1 MAKRGKKIER
11 RKQTSRD
18 YEDVRRLLR
27 AAGSLDE
34 YIRWGKE
41 AWERLSASD
50 FDDLV
55 LRDLEFMDENWTYH
69 RQAPMRGLT
78 ARQTRV
84 RTFVQAL
91 WKPSLGQPK
100 EAVVKRILDKYRA
113 RRRER

>member
-1 MAKRGKKIER
+1 MVKHGKKIGQRE
-11 RKQTSRD
+11 QTPRD
-18 YEDVRRLLR
+18 SEDIRRLLR

-78 ARQTRV
+78 APQTRV

>member
-34 YIRWGKE
+34 YIRWGEE
-41 AWERLSASD
+41 AWERLSASE
-50 FDDLV
+50 FDALV
-55 LRDLEFMDENWTYH
+55 LRDLEFMDENWTYS

-78 ARQTRV
+78 TPQTRV
-84 RTFVQAL
+84 RTFVQA
-91 WKPSLGQPK
+91 KPSLGQNK
-100 EAVVKRILDKYRA
+100 EAVVKRILDKYR
-113 RRRER
+113 RRRDNR